1 MAISKPQQIYSGGLI
16 MQPKMIAWVD
26 NLKAVCIFLVV
37 YGHFADLSPVLKSI
51 IYSMHLP
58 AFLMI
63 TGYLSLY
70 SLQQPTAQRLIK
82 GQLFYYLVLYGLF
95 TLASSIIWY
104 FLEARDQSISVI
116 FKPLIASLWGL
127 HGPSLELIH
136 NNDPLWYFPF
146 LITSLLLAFIF
157 MHMPLMW
164 KGVMVMA
171 GIICYQ
177 INYLHPS
184 AWSLDLAPMG
194 ALFIL
199 LGAGL
204 RILENEK
211 KYLFQKLDHV
221 LCIVGLL
228 IVWLLLVW
236 ANGYVNLNSR
246 EWGMSWVLFIFAA
259 IAGTGCLIGICKKIP
274 ESWIARGLSRHT
286 LIIFCTHIFL
296 VKAVNNPIAQLQE
309 GVQQWVI
316 LAAAIVIT
324 LVCWGISLVGQPLL
338 TRWFKPKQSLELVFQ
353 KGVK

>member
-1 MAISKPQQIYSGGLI
+1 MAISKSQQIYSGGLI
-16 MQPKMIAWVD
+16 VQPKMIAWVD

-58 AFLMI
+58 AFLVI

-70 SLQQPTAQRLIK
+70 SLQQHTAQRLIR

-104 FLEARDQSISVI
+104 LLEARDQSIGAIVQ
-116 FKPLIASLWGL
+116 PLVASLWGL

-164 KGVMVMA
+164 KCVIVIT

-177 INYLHPS
+177 MNYLQPF

-204 RILENEK
+204 RVLENEK

-228 IVWLLLVW
+228 MVWLLLVW
-236 ANGYVNLNSR
+236 INGYVNLNSR
-246 EWGMSWVLFIFAA
+246 EWGLSWILFIVAA
-259 IAGTGCLIGICKKIP
+259 IAGTGFLIGICKKIP
-274 ESWIARGLSRHT
+274 ASSIARGLSRNT

-296 VKAVNNPIAQLQE
+296 VKALNNPIAQLSE
-309 GVQQWVI
+309 DVQQWAI
-316 LAAAIVIT
+316 LSAAILIT
-324 LVCWGISLVGQPLL
+324 LVCWGISLMGQPLL
-338 TRWFKPKQSLELVFQ
+338 TRWFKPKHSLELVLQ
-353 KGVK
+353 KGAK